1 MWIEKDKFKKK
12 ITSKVLKISVI
23 GLGYVGLNIAC
34 LFARNRFTVYG
45 FDIDSVK
52 IKKLKKGVNTIPE
65 EKWLTSVIKEF
76 VDFKLIFSTQLK
88 NAVIAGDV
96 IFIAVPTPIRNG
108 EPFYD
113 YILSAIDSISNKRVK
128 EKLVIL
134 ESTVP
139 PGTTEKLVRPFL
151 EEGSNLRAGKD
162 FGLVFSPERIDPG
175 NENRRIWN
183 IPKVVGGT
191 DPLSTEFACFLYSQ
205 VIERVIPVSNPRTAE
220 LVKMMENTQRDINLA
235 LTNLFAQSAD
245 KLEVDVEEA
254 LNAAGTKWNFVRLK
268 PGCGVGGECIG
279 DVSYMM
285 SDSME
290 KIGIDSTFI
299 KEARK
304 INESMP
310 QYTVNK
316 AATALKS
323 RGKDIRFCKVAI
335 LGLAYKK
342 DSSSTKNSP
351 SLAMIK
357 ILSDLGVKTRVYDP
371 FIKNYHGLRCSKS
384 VAGVIKDCDCV
395 IIATDHSQF
404 KDLKFNK
411 NLVVIDGRNILS
423 KKKNNYY
430 GIGR

>member
-1 MWIEKDKFKKK
+1 MWIEKEKFKKK
-12 ITSKVLKISVI
+12 ITSRALKISVI

-34 LFARNRFTVYG
+34 LFAKNGFTVYG
-45 FDIDSVK
+45 FDIDPAK
-52 IKKLKKGVNTIPE
+52 IRKLKRGVNSIPE

-76 VDFKLIFSTQLK
+76 VDSKLIFSTQVK
-88 NAVIAGDV
+88 NAVIAGDA
-96 IFIAVPTPIRNG
+96 IFIAVPTPIRNR
-108 EPFYD
+108 EPFYE
-113 YILSAIDSISNKRVK
+113 YILSAIDSISDKRLK

-151 EEGSNLRAGKD
+151 EEKSNLRAGED

-175 NENRRIWN
+175 NKSRRIWN
-183 IPKVVGGT
+183 IPKVVGGI
-191 DPLSTEFACFLYSQ
+191 DPLATELACFLYSQ

-220 LVKMMENTQRDINLA
+220 LVKIMENTQRDVNLA
-235 LTNLFAQSAD
+235 LTNLFAKSAD
-245 KLEVDVEEA
+245 KLGVDVEEV

-279 DVSYMM
+279 DVSYMA
-285 SDSME
+285 SNSM
-290 KIGIDSTFI
+290 KKTGIDSTFI

-316 AATALKS
+316 AVAALKS
-323 RGKDIRFCKVAI
+323 RGKDIRSCKVAI

-342 DSSSTKNSP
+342 DSSSIKNSP
-351 SLAMIK
+351 SLGMIK
-357 ILSDLGVKTRVYDP
+357 ILTTLGAKILAYDP
-371 FIKNYHGLRCSKS
+371 FIKYYQGVQCSKS
-384 VAGVIKDCDCV
+384 VADAIKGCDCV

-404 KDLKFNK
+404 TDLEFDKD
-411 NLVVIDGRNILS
+411 LVVIDGRNILS
-423 KKKNNYY
+423 KKNNYY